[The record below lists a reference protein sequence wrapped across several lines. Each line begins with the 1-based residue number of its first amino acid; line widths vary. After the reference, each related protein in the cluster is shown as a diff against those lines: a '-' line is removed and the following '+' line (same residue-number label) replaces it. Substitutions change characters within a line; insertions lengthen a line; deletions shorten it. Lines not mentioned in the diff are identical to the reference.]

1 MSNSSSSNKALF
13 KFIRGAFS
21 VLIVV
26 MVVYATVQLSAVG
39 YDFGYRVFTEP
50 AMSAEP
56 GVDIPVLIKEGMS
69 DRDIAKTLEEKG
81 LIRDK
86 NLGFLQIKLSA
97 YSGEA
102 IPGAYTLNTS
112 MDMKEILITICTE
125 EETSDEESAAES
137 EGTATVDTDDEV
149 AVPVSGE
156 DTGDDAAQEAGE

>member
-13 KFIRGAFS
+13 QFIRGAFS

-26 MVVYATVQLSAVG
+26 MVVYATVQLSALG

-50 AMSAEP
+50 AMSEEP

-69 DRDIAKTLEEKG
+69 DREIAGTLEEKG

-112 MDMKEILITICTE
+112 MDMKEILVTICTE
-125 EETSDEESAAES
+125 EEITDEESAAES
-137 EGTATVDTDDEV
+137 EGTATVDTDDAV
-149 AVPVSGE
+149 AVPASE
-156 DTGDDAAQEAGE
+156 EAGDDGAQEAEE

>member
-1 MSNSSSSNKALF
+1 MSSTSSTNKALF

-26 MVVYATVQLSAVG
+26 VVIYATVKLSTLG
-39 YDFGYRVFTEP
+39 YDLGYRVFTEP

-69 DRDIAKTLEEKG
+69 DHDIAATLEEKG

-86 NLGFLQIKLSA
+86 TLGYLQIKLSA

-112 MDMKEILITICTE
+112 MDMKQILVTICSEPEQTN
-125 EETSDEESAAES
+125 EESAVDA
-137 EGTATVDTDDEV
+137 EGTAAVETGDD
-149 AVPVSGE
+149 AVPVSGD
-156 DTGDDAAQEAGE
+156 DTGDGAAEETGE